1 MALHISPDTVDVVT
15 ELSSIITGLRGI
27 TSLQQSSSP
36 HGPGGGNTAAGPSA
50 QQGGTGVTPLPTTA
64 PTPSNP
70 SNNHDNPSQLPQ
82 QQHQPQL
89 SIKDLPIA
97 TDNLKHKLQ
106 RARAAVRAVG
116 DVSGAIARQEAEVK
130 RLEARR
136 AAQARMLARTQ
147 EDGLTFVR
155 RGAGDGE
162 GPGKAADGGG
172 NGVDKMVE

>member
-1 MALHISPDTVDVVT
+1 MALRISPDTVDVVT

-27 TSLQQSSSP
+27 NSLQQSSSP
-36 HGPGGGNTAAGPSA
+36 HGPSGGNTVAGPSA
-50 QQGGTGVTPLPTTA
+50 QQTTA
-64 PTPSNP
+64 PTPSNL
-70 SNNHDNPSQLPQ
+70 SSNHDNPTQLTQ
-82 QQHQPQL
+82 QQQQQL
-89 SIKDLPIA
+89 SIKDLPVA
-97 TDNLKHKLQ
+97 TDSLKHKLQ